1 MENITDISIKEL
13 LYSKLIFRLE
23 IPDQYRT
30 ESGLIEGSLAE
41 IEEIIA
47 RNIERL
53 KSLNLENNEFRLIKE
68 WVYTENKINEII
80 NRISL
85 VVDHYREYEEKHLVS
100 EKEILERLANGEIH
114 IEEDGSKFYT
124 NLTVNSYCDLDQSYE
139 LIIEFIEF
147 FRENIKMIRILKML

>member
-85 VVDHYREYEEKHLVS
+85 VVDHYREYEENIWYLKRDFGT
-100 EKEILERLANGEIH
+100 IGEW
-114 IEEDGSKFYT
+114 
-124 NLTVNSYCDLDQSYE
+124 
-139 LIIEFIEF
+139 
-147 FRENIKMIRILKML
+147 